1 LLKKKSRINGA
12 WSPAGTDSEGN
23 TTISFD
29 NDVAYTFKDGML
41 VTTFNN
47 NPNLGNLKNDYS
59 VWGERKSVSGQS
71 IPVHMR
77 YAIDQKPTK
86 YTTVGRKTANG
97 DDANVTYETDDYDW
111 RELIYQMAKDYYANT
126 NNDDFAHLLA
136 AANPEYF
143 VSGKTGYENYYQ
155 DILGFWRDLYDPE
168 VKTVADIDSLKEE
181 VNAKKQNVTA
191 AHTLLVQAQNNL

>member
-1 LLKKKSRINGA
+1 
-12 WSPAGTDSEGN
+12 
-23 TTISFD
+23 
-29 NDVAYTFKDGML
+29 ML

-47 NPNLGNLKNDYS
+47 NPNLDNLKNDYS

-77 YAIDQKPTK
+77 YAIDQKPTYYK
-86 YTTVGRKTANG
+86 SLDGTEYKI
-97 DDANVTYETDDYDW
+97 ETYDW

-126 NNDDFAHLLA
+126 NNDDFSHLLA

-191 AHTLLVQAQNNL
+191 AHTVLVQAQNNL